1 MLERVAA
8 PNRMKRLL
16 KRHEPALRMI
26 YQGQGARAR
35 ALGRDLA
42 AGPEKAL
49 RQRLRAE
56 GLWLR

>member
-1 MLERVAA
+1 LSRRFMRFGA
-8 PNRMKRLL
+8 
-16 KRHEPALRMI
+16 ALRMI